1 MQYTQKNT
9 FLTAN
14 GCCPQRL
21 EQEKHVLRRKLS
33 AAESESDIR
42 AQELETDFNDLQKK
56 MMTQV
61 RQKLPCQH
69 NNNSQKTIHI
79 HFTYFAGKCRKN
91 EEKVYIYANFGLLDN
106 LVCVSVFVASHLTI
120 CIFDSSCISL

>member
-1 MQYTQKNT
+1 MTAFYVIVIYAIYTKNT

-61 RQKLPCQH
+61 R
-69 NNNSQKTIHI
+69 
-79 HFTYFAGKCRKN
+79 R
-91 EEKVYIYANFGLLDN
+91 N
-106 LVCVSVFVASHLTI
+106 LIVVAMST
-120 CIFDSSCISL
+120 